1 MKCFSLLL
9 LAVGAFASDDLANPV
24 GKVIHLLEDLKGKI
38 EKDGAQDTEDFEK
51 YKCWCDTV
59 DEKKAADIKEAEA
72 EIKRLESEGGE
83 GDEEKTGTIPAAK
96 SKIKTLEN
104 DLMLNGEA
112 IEDQEKSIRES
123 QNNRNKQ
130 HTKNMAE
137 HANNMEMMK
146 GEMEGASIISGGA
159 FEEDKKLVDYD
170 KSKSFVQLLST
181 RSHLRKSNQ
190 RVPASQQIS
199 GILASQYE
207 TLATDE
213 ELMQRDEAHQASEFH
228 ELHTTQLKQL
238 AVLTKTKND
247 KTEEKVATQAKMAE
261 DIKLLQATKEQ
272 VKADKVFLA
281 KAEDSCANAKADM
294 TLREELRQKEL
305 DGVTKALEI
314 LESKRELFAKNFK
327 SFLQLSAKSSTAE
340 EASQAAFAALKDKAS
355 LTHSFRLANIA
366 AEVQEA
372 LPTGAFTAVLE
383 KIEDVLAK
391 IKKESKADIAL
402 KDKCTE
408 EYHTN
413 SMDHKKQVFL
423 IQKSSDKMDKIQA
436 HLDELAAEKEDAESE
451 IAEIT
456 ESLEKA
462 KALRLKQHADFK
474 QNKADDELAIKTLGE
489 TRDALSKFYD
499 ENTGGAEVELAQ
511 EPMDDDDKA
520 ALLLKDDPSKF
531 AESRK
536 NLKNSEHKYTLSDKA
551 GQKDTAR
558 GVLSMIDRVVENLET
573 EIKDD
578 LEMEAKTQT
587 EYDEVKK
594 DQTESKAKME
604 QKVADLD
611 EITSDEKDEK
621 TLADTTKG
629 EDTKTKVALETY
641 KDSIKEKCDFILEH
655 FDERVEKRQSERDG
669 ILRAKELLSG
679 ASFVQQSAQP
689 AEPAEPAQQQ
699 EEAPQ
704 APEPAPEL
712 QEGSSLMNYLR

>member
-83 GDEEKTGTIPAAK
+83 GDEEKTGPIPAAK

-137 HANNMEMMK
+137 HANNMEMMAS
-146 GEMEGASIISGGA
+146 EMEGASIISGGA
-159 FEEDKKLVDYD
+159 FSEDKKLV
-170 KSKSFVQLLST
+170 KHGESFVQMLT
-181 RSHLRKSNQ
+181 KRSHLRKSKYT
-190 RVPASQQIS
+190 PASKAIT

-228 ELHTTQLKQL
+228 DLHTTQLSQL

-247 KTEEKVATQAKMAE
+247 KTEEKVNTKDQLAADT
-261 DIKLLQATKEQ
+261 KLLEATKEQ
-272 VKADKVFLA
+272 LKADQTFLA
-281 KAEDSCANAKADM
+281 RAKDSCANATADM
-294 TLREELRQKEL
+294 TLRESMRQKEL
-305 DGVTKALEI
+305 DGVNKALEI
-314 LESKRELFAKNFK
+314 LESKRELFAKTFK
-327 SFLQLSAKSSTAE
+327 STPGSFLQLSAKSSSAE
-340 EASQAAFAALKDKAS
+340 EASQAAYAALKEKIS
-355 LTHSFRLANIA
+355 LTHSIRLANIA

-372 LPTGAFTAVLE
+372 LPTGAFTE
-383 KIEDVLAK
+383 VLAK
-391 IKKESKADIAL
+391 IEGVLGKIKTESEEDIAK
-402 KDKCTE
+402 KDDCTE

-423 IQKSSDKMDKIQA
+423 IQKSSDKIDKIQA
-436 HLDELAAEKEDAESE
+436 HLDELAADKAESE
-451 IAEIT
+451 AEIG
-456 ESLEKA
+456 EIEGSMAKA
-462 KALRLKQHADFK
+462 KELRLKQHADFK
-474 QNKADDELAIKTLGE
+474 QSKADDELAITTLGE
-489 TRDALSKFYD
+489 VRDALSKFYD
-499 ENTGGAEVELAQ
+499 ENTGGAEVEASLAA

-536 NLKNSEHKYTLSDKA
+536 NLKNSEHKFTLSGKD
-551 GQKDTAR
+551 GQKDTAT
-558 GVLSMIDRVVENLET
+558 GVLSMIDRVVENLNT

-587 EYDEVKK
+587 DYDEVKK
-594 DQTESKAKME
+594 DQTESKSKLE
-604 QKVADLD
+604 QKVADID
-611 EITSDEKDEK
+611 EIISDETDEK
-621 TLADTTKG
+621 ATADGKM
-629 EDTKTKVALETY
+629 EADDKTKTSLETE
-641 KDSIKEKCDFILEH
+641 KASIKEGCDFILEH
-655 FDERVEKRQSERDG
+655 FDDRVAKRQSERDG

-689 AEPAEPAQQQ
+689 VPQ

-704 APEPAPEL
+704 EASEPAPEL
-712 QEGSSLMNYLR
+712 EEGSSLMNYLR